1 MSIKNAIALKLRDM
15 LHERDM
21 THRTLSELTGIPRS
35 TLARILGDESDPSL
49 EQGILIA
56 KALGVSLDVIAGTAS
71 EGMEIAPV
79 EVIADTAINAYTEL
93 IKERD
98 KNIEYLNARLADKEQ
113 LLAAKDEV
121 IALQRSIIESM
132 REVLN
137 AAQEKGTAEP
147 RHTARD

>member
-79 EVIADTAINAYTEL
+79 NVIADTAINAYTEL

-113 LLAAKDEV
+113 LLTAKDEV
-121 IALQRSIIESM
+121 ISLQREIIQG
-132 REVLN
+132 LK
-137 AAQEKGTAEP
+137 EKS
-147 RHTARD
+147 

>member
-79 EVIADTAINAYTEL
+79 DVIADTAINAYTEL

-98 KNIEYLNARLADKEQ
+98 KNIEYLNARLTDKEQ

-121 IALQRSIIESM
+121 ISLQRQIIEGLKDGK
-132 REVLN
+132 R
-137 AAQEKGTAEP
+137 
-147 RHTARD
+147 

>member
-121 IALQRSIIESM
+121 IAMQREIIQG
-132 REVLN
+132 L
-137 AAQEKGTAEP
+137 
-147 RHTARD
+147 RDKA

>member
-121 IALQRSIIESM
+121 IAMQREIIQGL
-132 REVLN
+132 RN
-137 AAQEKGTAEP
+137 KA
-147 RHTARD
+147 

>member
-56 KALGVSLDVIAGTAS
+56 TALGVSLDVIAGTAS

-79 EVIADTAINAYTEL
+79 NVIADKAINAYTEL

-98 KNIEYLNARLADKEQ
+98 KNIEYLNARLTDKEQ

-121 IALQRSIIESM
+121 IAMQKEIIQG
-132 REVLN
+132 L
-137 AAQEKGTAEP
+137 
-147 RHTARD
+147 RDKT

>member
-56 KALGVSLDVIAGTAS
+56 KALVESLDVIAGQAS
-71 EGMEIAPV
+71 EGMEIDPV

-121 IALQRSIIESM
+121 IAMQREIIQG
-132 REVLN
+132 L
-137 AAQEKGTAEP
+137 
-147 RHTARD
+147 RDKA